1 MHKVNPAGFVS
12 ALAEIGVTFIY
23 DLRASRPKWKRDG
36 VLRYCDDR
44 AMQAIRYELADKV
57 QMAGSKPDKPV
68 AYWLKQETF
77 YSLRDAVLFN
87 SEFDPFRQWL
97 DNLSPLELDTCA
109 ADDYAMSCDYFLQ
122 DAFEGV
128 LEDVYQR
135 HIARSVALGAVWRT
149 MEPGCPLHEVP
160 VIKGPQGAGKDTIIS
175 HLLPAPE
182 WATTSFTF
190 AMHSKD
196 RIDATRGKVFV
207 IASEMGGVT
216 TTKDLENMKSY
227 ITTPNDD
234 CRMAYRRDSEILP
247 RRFVFVCTTNL
258 DKPLPSDPTGN
269 RRWCPIE
276 VGPSQVGAIEPW
288 IEGRRET
295 IWREA
300 MALYRGGY
308 SARLPRDLMAFQ
320 TDLNVDRERGD
331 DQMLDSYTE
340 AISGN
345 HILQSGTYTLTDIA
359 MALKLAESK
368 EEWFRGTREQQHRL
382 RDCLLREGWTN
393 YRGRRMTGGPVERL
407 WSYGEDERTEL

>member
-1 MHKVNPAGFVS
+1 MHKTNPRGFEA
-12 ALAEIGVTFIY
+12 ALAEIGIAFIY
-23 DLRASRPKWKRDG
+23 DVRASRPKWRRNG
-36 VLRYCDDR
+36 VLHYCDDR
-44 AMQAIRYELADKV
+44 AMQAIRYELADRVLK
-57 QMAGSKPDKPV
+57 AGSTPKEPL
-68 AYWLKQETF
+68 AYMLKQEAF
-77 YSLRDAVLFN
+77 YSLRDAVLF
-87 SEFDPFRQWL
+87 SRETDPFKQWL
-97 DNLSPLELDTCA
+97 ESLEPLELDTGA
-109 ADDYAMSCDYFLQ
+109 ADDYALTCDYFLS

-128 LEDVYQR
+128 EDDVYQR

-175 HLLPAPE
+175 HLLPEPE

-190 AMHSKD
+190 AMNSKD

-207 IASEMGGVT
+207 VASEMGGVT

-247 RRFVFVCTTNL
+247 RRFTFVCTTNL

-276 VGPSQVGAIEPW
+276 VGTSQVGAIEPW
-288 IEGRRET
+288 IAGRRET

-300 MALYRGGY
+300 VALYRSGY
-308 SARLPRDLMAFQ
+308 SARLPRDLMGFQ
-320 TDLNVDRERGD
+320 AELNIDKERGD
-331 DQMLDSYTE
+331 DQLLDSYVQ
-340 AISGN
+340 AVRDG
-345 HILQSGTYTLTDIA
+345 HITLTGTYTLTDMA
-359 MALKLAESK
+359 MGMKLAESK

-382 RDCLLREGWTN
+382 RDCLIREGWTN
-393 YRGRRMTGGPVERL
+393 ERGRRMTGGPVERL
-407 WSYGEDERTEL
+407 WRYEDGDEKL